1 MPYNGKFKKTEAA
14 CGSEGFFQLSVGG
27 FFSAQPGSCHEGKNK
42 EKIKKSQAKCI
53 RKNKEK
59 IKKNQAKLIRIQEK

>member
-1 MPYNGKFKKTEAA
+1 MHNESKTEGQIVPYNGKFKKTEAA
-14 CGSEGFFQLSVGG
+14 CGSEGFFQHSVEG

-42 EKIKKSQAKCI
+42 EQ
-53 RKNKEK
+53 